1 MDFSQAGYGGGG
13 VRLPVAPVAV
23 TLAPSG
29 GDDTP
34 AIQAAIDRVSAM
46 PPDARGF
53 RGAVLL
59 HPGHYN
65 ISSTLTIAAS
75 GVVLRGSGSGASGTV
90 LTMTGPPFLFLRMAG
105 TGSFQSVGPTAT
117 MTDAYVPSGATSFH
131 VNDASAFVPGQT
143 VLVRRPV
150 TAAWVHLMK
159 MDSLFRSGAHQT
171 CIAPGSS
178 ITTDRV
184 IAAVNGNEITLDV
197 PLTDS
202 FDSQYVNPPGGTVRQ
217 YTFPG
222 RISQVGA
229 EHFTVIAHP
238 VNVDI
243 SEPQYTGLS
252 VSAVIDAW
260 AEDIVFQ
267 DTQNTVTI
275 STNVKRMTLD
285 GVHVKHTVQHTGDGP
300 ADFAL
305 SGTQLLAQD
314 CSVTGRG
321 NTWAA
326 VTQSRVTGPV
336 VLLNFFADDR
346 GFDPH
351 QRWATGLLCDQCSFP
366 NSRTSDKA
374 GIAYSNRGILGSG
387 HGWDAGW
394 AVAWNVTAA
403 TFTVQQPPG
412 AQNFCIGCIG
422 TILTQAQPGGD
433 GTLLPNG
440 IYDSY
445 GTPVAPASLYL
456 AQLCER
462 LGPSAGANIGYP
474 AACIPGV
481 QHSAPVAAEPGV
493 FLRQRIVTG
502 EGPQA
507 VARLS
512 SAEPAGAQSPSL
524 VEAVRQYGV
533 RGLSFGV
540 TAAAASS
547 PTVIRVY
554 TMSGRPVRV
563 LVNER
568 LEPGV
573 YEVAW
578 DGADDRGRSAAP
590 GVYLA
595 VLTIGPYR
603 ATQHLILR
611 QE

>member
-1 MDFSQAGYGGGG
+1 
-13 VRLPVAPVAV
+13 V
-23 TLAPSG
+23 
-29 GDDTP
+29 
-34 AIQAAIDRVSAM
+34 
-46 PPDARGF
+46 
-53 RGAVLL
+53 
-59 HPGHYN
+59 
-65 ISSTLTIAAS
+65 
-75 GVVLRGSGSGASGTV
+75 SGTTF
-90 LTMTGPPFLFLRMAG
+90 TMTGPPFLFLRMAG
-105 TGSFQSVGPTAT
+105 VGSWQSVGPTAT

-131 VNDASAFVPGQT
+131 VNDASGFSPGQT

-150 TAAWVHLMK
+150 TAAWIHFMK

-171 CIAPGSS
+171 WIAAGSS

-184 IAAVNGNEITLDV
+184 IAAVTGNEITLDV

-202 FDSQYVNPPGGTVRQ
+202 FDSQYVNPPGGTVRE

-275 STNVKRMTLD
+275 STNVKQMTLD
-285 GVHVKHTVQHTGDGP
+285 GVHVKHTVRHTGDGP

-321 NTWAA
+321 DTWAA

-351 QRWATGLLCDQCSFP
+351 QRWATGLLCDGCAFP

-412 AQNFCIGCIG
+412 VQNFCIGCIG
-422 TILTQAQPGGD
+422 TILTQAQPGGN

-440 IYDSY
+440 VYDSH
-445 GTPVAPASLYL
+445 GTPVTPASLYL

-462 LGPSAGANIGYP
+462 LGPAAAAEIGYP
-474 AACIPGV
+474 AACLAGV
-481 QHSAPVAAEPGV
+481 RHTAPVATDTGV
-493 FLRQRIVTG
+493 FLRQRVLT
-502 EGPQA
+502 EPRPL
-507 VARLS
+507 ARLS
-512 SAEPAGAQSPSL
+512 GTAASGAQSPSL
-524 VEAVRQYGV
+524 VEAVRQHGV
-533 RGLSFGV
+533 RGLAFGV
-540 TAAAASS
+540 SAAAASS
-547 PTVIRVY
+547 PTVVRVY

-578 DGADDRGRSAAP
+578 DGADDRGRRAPP

-595 VLTIGPYR
+595 VLTIGAHR
-603 ATQHLILR
+603 ATQRLILR